1 MSDVEFSISFAGP
14 LVTFQ
19 DIGRP
24 GNMRYGVSAS
34 GPMDIVSFEA
44 ANAVLGN
51 DTKQTAIE
59 ISLGGLILQCHE
71 GSITLAITG
80 GDFLIEYQG
89 QKISSWT
96 VLTIQKGE
104 RLSVRAGKSGSWAYL
119 AFSGKLN
126 VKDWLN
132 SSSTHSTSGFGG
144 GVLKTGQKFTLTDA
158 SNQANRIG
166 PILKPNFNTNDLIH
180 AVLGPQDQYF
190 MNTAIKIFSDSIF
203 KVSDNYDR
211 MGMQLTGPKLELKSA
226 LSIPSEP
233 VVKGSI
239 QVSGDGIP
247 TILLADHQTTGGYPK
262 IATVISSDINRLVQ
276 FRSNQ
281 SVKFVLINSNEALQ
295 KTRKFLDMKE
305 KYLEKLSISRGTL
318 EQRLMSENL
327 IGGIEFNS

>member
-51 DTKQTAIE
+51 ETKQTAIE

-104 RLSVRAGKSGSWAYL
+104 RLSIRAGKSGSWAYL

-126 VKDWLN
+126 VKDWLKSN
-132 SSSTHSTSGFGG
+132 STHSTSGFGG

-166 PILKPNFNTNDLIH
+166 PILKPSFNTNDLIH

-190 MNTAIKIFSDSIF
+190 INTAIEIFSDSIF

-281 SVKFVLINSNEALQ
+281 SVEFILISSNEALQ

-305 KYLEKLSISRGTL
+305 KYLQKISISRGTL

-327 IGGIEFNS
+327 IGGVEFNS

>member
-96 VLTIQKGE
+96 VLTLQKGE

-158 SNQANRIG
+158 SNQENRIG
-166 PILKPNFNTNDLIH
+166 PILKPNFYTNDLIH

-190 MNTAIKIFSDSIF
+190 MNTAIKIFSNSIF

-281 SVKFVLINSNEALQ
+281 SVEFKLISSNEALQ

-305 KYLEKLSISRGTL
+305 KYLQKISISRGTL
-318 EQRLMSENL
+318 EQRLMNENL
-327 IGGIEFNS
+327 IGGVEFNS

>member
-51 DTKQTAIE
+51 ETKQTAIE

-144 GVLKTGQKFTLTDA
+144 GILKTGQKFTLKDA

-166 PILKPNFNTNDLIH
+166 PILKPNFNTNNLIH

-190 MNTAIKIFSDSIF
+190 MKTAIKIFSDSIF

-276 FRSNQ
+276 LRSNQ
-281 SVKFVLINSNEALQ
+281 SVEFILINSNEALQ

-305 KYLEKLSISRGTL
+305 KYLQKISISRGTL

-327 IGGIEFNS
+327 IGGVEFN

>member
-34 GPMDIVSFEA
+34 GPMDIISFEA

-51 DTKQTAIE
+51 ETKQTAIE

-96 VLTIQKGE
+96 VLTIKKGE

-144 GVLKTGQKFTLTDA
+144 GALKTGQKFTLSDA
-158 SNQANRIG
+158 SNQENRIG

-211 MGMQLTGPKLELKSA
+211 MGMQLIGPKLELKRA

-281 SVKFVLINSNEALQ
+281 SVKFILINSNEALQ
-295 KTRKFLDMKE
+295 KARKFLDMKE
-305 KYLEKLSISRGTL
+305 KYLQKISISKGTL

-327 IGGIEFNS
+327 IGGVEFNS

>member
-96 VLTIQKGE
+96 VLTLQKGE

-158 SNQANRIG
+158 SNQENRIG
-166 PILKPNFNTNDLIH
+166 PILKPNFYTNDLIH

-305 KYLEKLSISRGTL
+305 KYLEKISISRGTL

-327 IGGIEFNS
+327 IGGIEFN

>member
-71 GSITLAITG
+71 GSISLAITG

-96 VLTIQKGE
+96 VLTLQKGE

-126 VKDWLN
+126 VNDWLN

-158 SNQANRIG
+158 SNQENRIG
-166 PILKPNFNTNDLIH
+166 PILKPNFYTNDLIH

-190 MNTAIKIFSDSIF
+190 MKTAIKIFSNSIF

-281 SVKFVLINSNEALQ
+281 SVEFVLINSYEALQ

>member
-1 MSDVEFSISFAGP
+1 MSDVEFSISYAGP

-51 DTKQTAIE
+51 ETKQTAIE

-327 IGGIEFNS
+327 IGGIEFN

>member
-34 GPMDIVSFEA
+34 GPMDIISFEA

-51 DTKQTAIE
+51 ETKQTAIE

-80 GDFLIEYQG
+80 GDFFIEYQG

-96 VLTIQKGE
+96 VLTIKKGE

-144 GVLKTGQKFTLTDA
+144 GALKTGQKFTLSDA
-158 SNQANRIG
+158 SNQENRIG

-211 MGMQLTGPKLELKSA
+211 MGMQLIGPKLELKRA

-281 SVKFVLINSNEALQ
+281 SVKFILINSNEALQ
-295 KTRKFLDMKE
+295 KARKFLDMKE
-305 KYLEKLSISRGTL
+305 KYLQKISISKGTL

-327 IGGIEFNS
+327 IGGVEFNS

>member
-51 DTKQTAIE
+51 ETKQTAIE

-104 RLSVRAGKSGSWAYL
+104 RLSIRAGKSGSWAYL

-126 VKDWLN
+126 LKDWLKSN
-132 SSSTHSTSGFGG
+132 STHSTSGFGG

-166 PILKPNFNTNDLIH
+166 PILKPSFSTNDLIH
-180 AVLGPQDQYF
+180 VVLGPQDQYF
-190 MNTAIKIFSDSIF
+190 MNTAIEIFSDSIF

-281 SVKFVLINSNEALQ
+281 SVEFILISSNEALQ

-305 KYLEKLSISRGTL
+305 KYLQKISISKGTL

-327 IGGIEFNS
+327 IGGVEFNS

>member
-51 DTKQTAIE
+51 ETKQTAIE

-96 VLTIQKGE
+96 VLTLQKGE

-158 SNQANRIG
+158 SNQENRIG

-276 FRSNQ
+276 LRSNQ
-281 SVKFVLINSNEALQ
+281 NVEFILINSNEALQ

-305 KYLEKLSISRGTL
+305 KYLQKISTSRGTL

-327 IGGIEFNS
+327 IGGVEFN

>member
-51 DTKQTAIE
+51 ETKQTAIE

-104 RLSVRAGKSGSWAYL
+104 RLSIRAGKSGSWAYL

-126 VKDWLN
+126 LKDWLKSN
-132 SSSTHSTSGFGG
+132 STHSTSGFGG

-166 PILKPNFNTNDLIH
+166 PILKPSFNTNDLIH

-190 MNTAIKIFSDSIF
+190 MNTAIEIFSDSIF

-281 SVKFVLINSNEALQ
+281 SVEFKLISSNEALQ
-295 KTRKFLDMKE
+295 KTRKLLDKKE
-305 KYLEKLSISRGTL
+305 KYLQKISISKGTL

-327 IGGIEFNS
+327 IGGVEFNS

>member
-51 DTKQTAIE
+51 ETKQTAIE

-104 RLSVRAGKSGSWAYL
+104 RLSIRAGKSGSWAYL

-126 VKDWLN
+126 VKDWLKSN
-132 SSSTHSTSGFGG
+132 STHSTSGFGG

-166 PILKPNFNTNDLIH
+166 PILKPSFNTNDLIH

-190 MNTAIKIFSDSIF
+190 INTAIEIFSDSIF

-281 SVKFVLINSNEALQ
+281 SVEFMLINSNEALQ

-305 KYLEKLSISRGTL
+305 KYLQKISTSRGTL

-327 IGGIEFNS
+327 IGGVEFN

>member
-51 DTKQTAIE
+51 ETKQTAIE

-305 KYLEKLSISRGTL
+305 KYLQKISISRGTL

-327 IGGIEFNS
+327 IGGVEFN

>member
-51 DTKQTAIE
+51 ETKQTAIE

-104 RLSVRAGKSGSWAYL
+104 RLSIRAGKSGSWAYL

-126 VKDWLN
+126 VKDWLKSN
-132 SSSTHSTSGFGG
+132 STHSTSGFGG

-166 PILKPNFNTNDLIH
+166 PILKPSFNTNDLIH
-180 AVLGPQDQYF
+180 AVLGPQDQHF
-190 MNTAIKIFSDSIF
+190 MNTAIEIFSDSIF

-281 SVKFVLINSNEALQ
+281 SVEFKLISSNEALQ

-305 KYLEKLSISRGTL
+305 KYLQKISISRGTL

-327 IGGIEFNS
+327 IGGVEFNS

>member
-51 DTKQTAIE
+51 ETKQTAIE

-104 RLSVRAGKSGSWAYL
+104 RLSIRAGKSGSWAYL

-126 VKDWLN
+126 VKDWLKSN
-132 SSSTHSTSGFGG
+132 STHSTSGFGG
-144 GVLKTGQKFTLTDA
+144 GILKTGQKFTLTDA

-166 PILKPNFNTNDLIH
+166 PILKPSFNTNDLIH

-190 MNTAIKIFSDSIF
+190 INTAIEIFSDSIF

-211 MGMQLTGPKLELKSA
+211 MSMQLTGPKLELKSA

-281 SVKFVLINSNEALQ
+281 SVEFILISSNEALQ

-305 KYLEKLSISRGTL
+305 KYLQKISISKGTL

-327 IGGIEFNS
+327 IGGVEFNS

>member
-327 IGGIEFNS
+327 IGGVEFN

>member
-51 DTKQTAIE
+51 ETKQTAIE

-96 VLTIQKGE
+96 VLTLQKGE

-144 GVLKTGQKFTLTDA
+144 GILKTGQKFKLTDA
-158 SNQANRIG
+158 SNQENRIG
-166 PILKPNFNTNDLIH
+166 PILKPNFYTNDLIH

-276 FRSNQ
+276 LRSNQ
-281 SVKFVLINSNEALQ
+281 NVEFILINSNEALQ

-305 KYLEKLSISRGTL
+305 KYLQKISISRGTL
-318 EQRLMSENL
+318 EQRLMNENL
-327 IGGIEFNS
+327 IGGVEFN

>member
-19 DIGRP
+19 DIGRQ

-96 VLTIQKGE
+96 VLTLQKGE

-158 SNQANRIG
+158 SNQENRIG
-166 PILKPNFNTNDLIH
+166 PILKPNFYTNDLIH

-190 MNTAIKIFSDSIF
+190 MNTAIKIFSNSIF

>member
-51 DTKQTAIE
+51 ETKQTAIE

-104 RLSVRAGKSGSWAYL
+104 RLSIRAGKSGSWAYL

-126 VKDWLN
+126 VKDWLKSN
-132 SSSTHSTSGFGG
+132 STHSTSGFGG

-166 PILKPNFNTNDLIH
+166 PILKPSFNTNDLIH

-190 MNTAIKIFSDSIF
+190 MNTAIEIFSDSIF

-281 SVKFVLINSNEALQ
+281 SVKFILINSNEALQ
-295 KTRKFLDMKE
+295 KARKFLDMKE
-305 KYLEKLSISRGTL
+305 KYLQKISISKGTL

-327 IGGIEFNS
+327 IGGVEFYS

>member
-1 MSDVEFSISFAGP
+1 MSDVEFSISYAGP

-51 DTKQTAIE
+51 ETKQTAIE

-104 RLSVRAGKSGSWAYL
+104 RLSIRAGKSGSWAYL

-126 VKDWLN
+126 VKDWLKSN
-132 SSSTHSTSGFGG
+132 STHSTSGFGG

-281 SVKFVLINSNEALQ
+281 SVEFILISSNEALQ

-305 KYLEKLSISRGTL
+305 KYLQKISISKGTL

-327 IGGIEFNS
+327 IGGVEFNS

>member
-1 MSDVEFSISFAGP
+1 MSDVEFSISYAGP

-51 DTKQTAIE
+51 ETKQTAIE

-96 VLTIQKGE
+96 VLTLQKGE

-190 MNTAIKIFSDSIF
+190 MNTAIKIFSNSIF

-305 KYLEKLSISRGTL
+305 KYLQKISISRGTL

-327 IGGIEFNS
+327 IGGVEFN

>member
-96 VLTIQKGE
+96 VLTIKKGE

-144 GVLKTGQKFTLTDA
+144 GALKTGQKFTLSDA
-158 SNQANRIG
+158 SNQENRIG
-166 PILKPNFNTNDLIH
+166 PILKPNFNTNDLIY

-190 MNTAIKIFSDSIF
+190 MNTAIEIFSDSIF

>member
-1 MSDVEFSISFAGP
+1 MSDVDFSISYAGP

-51 DTKQTAIE
+51 ETKQTAIE

-158 SNQANRIG
+158 SNQENRIG
-166 PILKPNFNTNDLIH
+166 PILKPNFYTNDLIH

-190 MNTAIKIFSDSIF
+190 MNTAIKIFSNSIF

-295 KTRKFLDMKE
+295 KARKFLDMKE

>member
-1 MSDVEFSISFAGP
+1 MSDVDFSISYAGP

-51 DTKQTAIE
+51 ETKQTAIE

-276 FRSNQ
+276 LRSNQ
-281 SVKFVLINSNEALQ
+281 NVEFIIINSNEALQ

-305 KYLEKLSISRGTL
+305 KYLQKISTSRGTL

-327 IGGIEFNS
+327 IGGVEFN

>member
-158 SNQANRIG
+158 SNQENRIG

-276 FRSNQ
+276 LRSNQ
-281 SVKFVLINSNEALQ
+281 NVEFIIINSNEALQ

-305 KYLEKLSISRGTL
+305 KYLEKISISRGTL

-327 IGGIEFNS
+327 IGGIEFN

>member
-51 DTKQTAIE
+51 ETKQTAIE

-104 RLSVRAGKSGSWAYL
+104 RLSIRAGKSGSWAYL

-126 VKDWLN
+126 VKDWLKSN
-132 SSSTHSTSGFGG
+132 STHSTSGFGG

-166 PILKPNFNTNDLIH
+166 PILKPSFSTNDLIH

-190 MNTAIKIFSDSIF
+190 MNTAIEIFSDSIF

-281 SVKFVLINSNEALQ
+281 SVEFILISSNEALQ

-305 KYLEKLSISRGTL
+305 KYLQKISISRGTL

>member
-51 DTKQTAIE
+51 ETKQTAIE

-96 VLTIQKGE
+96 VLTLQKGE

-305 KYLEKLSISRGTL
+305 KYLEKISISRGTL

>member
-1 MSDVEFSISFAGP
+1 MSDLEISISFAGP

-51 DTKQTAIE
+51 ETKQTAIE

-104 RLSVRAGKSGSWAYL
+104 RLSIRAGKSGSWAYL

-126 VKDWLN
+126 VKDWLKSN
-132 SSSTHSTSGFGG
+132 STHSTSGFGG

-166 PILKPNFNTNDLIH
+166 PILKPSFNTNDLIH

-190 MNTAIKIFSDSIF
+190 MNTAIEIFSDSIF

-281 SVKFVLINSNEALQ
+281 SVKFILINSNKALQ
-295 KTRKFLDMKE
+295 KARKFLDMKE
-305 KYLEKLSISRGTL
+305 KYLQKISISKGTL

-327 IGGIEFNS
+327 IGGVEFNS

>member
-144 GVLKTGQKFTLTDA
+144 GVLKTGQKFKLTDA
-158 SNQANRIG
+158 SNQENRIG

-190 MNTAIKIFSDSIF
+190 MNTAIKIFSESIF

-211 MGMQLTGPKLELKSA
+211 MGMHLTGP
-226 LSIPSEP
+226 IFY
-233 VVKGSI
+233 I
-239 QVSGDGIP
+239 
-247 TILLADHQTTGGYPK
+247 
-262 IATVISSDINRLVQ
+262 
-276 FRSNQ
+276 
-281 SVKFVLINSNEALQ
+281 
-295 KTRKFLDMKE
+295 
-305 KYLEKLSISRGTL
+305 
-318 EQRLMSENL
+318 
-327 IGGIEFNS
+327 

>member
-1 MSDVEFSISFAGP
+1 MSDVEFSISYAGP

-51 DTKQTAIE
+51 ETKQTAIE

-158 SNQANRIG
+158 SNQENRIG
-166 PILKPNFNTNDLIH
+166 PILKPNFYTNDLIH

-190 MNTAIKIFSDSIF
+190 MNTAIKIFSNSIF

-327 IGGIEFNS
+327 IGGIEFN

>member
-51 DTKQTAIE
+51 ETKQTAIE

-96 VLTIQKGE
+96 VLTLQKGE

-144 GVLKTGQKFTLTDA
+144 GVLKTGQKFKLTDA
-158 SNQANRIG
+158 SNQENRIG
-166 PILKPNFNTNDLIH
+166 PILKPNFYTNDLIH

-190 MNTAIKIFSDSIF
+190 MKTAIKIFSNSIF

-276 FRSNQ
+276 LRSNQ
-281 SVKFVLINSNEALQ
+281 NVEFILINSNEALQ

-305 KYLEKLSISRGTL
+305 KYLQKISISRGTL
-318 EQRLMSENL
+318 EQRLMNENL
-327 IGGIEFNS
+327 IGGVEFN

>member
-14 LVTFQ
+14 LITFQ

-158 SNQANRIG
+158 SNQENRIG
-166 PILKPNFNTNDLIH
+166 PILKPNFYTNDLIH

-190 MNTAIKIFSDSIF
+190 MNTAIKIFSNSIF

>member
-96 VLTIQKGE
+96 VLTLQKGE

-144 GVLKTGQKFTLTDA
+144 GVLKTGQKFKLTDA
-158 SNQANRIG
+158 SNQENRIG
-166 PILKPNFNTNDLIH
+166 PILKPNFYTNDLIH

-276 FRSNQ
+276 LRSNQ
-281 SVKFVLINSNEALQ
+281 NVEFILINSNEALQ

-305 KYLEKLSISRGTL
+305 KYLQKISISRGTL
-318 EQRLMSENL
+318 EQRLMNENL
-327 IGGIEFNS
+327 IGGVEFN

>member
-1 MSDVEFSISFAGP
+1 MSDVGFSISYAGP

-51 DTKQTAIE
+51 ETKQTAIE

-104 RLSVRAGKSGSWAYL
+104 RLSIRAGKSGSWAYL

-276 FRSNQ
+276 LRSNQ
-281 SVKFVLINSNEALQ
+281 NVEFILINSNEALQ

-305 KYLEKLSISRGTL
+305 KYLQKISISRGTL

-327 IGGIEFNS
+327 IGGVEFN

>member
-51 DTKQTAIE
+51 ETKQTAIE

-104 RLSVRAGKSGSWAYL
+104 RLSIRAGKSGSWAYL

-126 VKDWLN
+126 VKDWLKSN
-132 SSSTHSTSGFGG
+132 STHSTSGFGG

-166 PILKPNFNTNDLIH
+166 PILKPSFNTNDLIH

-190 MNTAIKIFSDSIF
+190 MNTAIEIFSDSIF

-281 SVKFVLINSNEALQ
+281 SVEFILISSNEALQ

-305 KYLEKLSISRGTL
+305 KYLQKISISRGTL

-327 IGGIEFNS
+327 IGGVEFNS

>member
-1 MSDVEFSISFAGP
+1 MSDVEFSISYAGP
-14 LVTFQ
+14 LITFQ

-51 DTKQTAIE
+51 ETKQTAIE

-144 GVLKTGQKFTLTDA
+144 GVLKTGQKFTITDA

-276 FRSNQ
+276 LRSNQ
-281 SVKFVLINSNEALQ
+281 NVEFILINSNEALQ

-305 KYLEKLSISRGTL
+305 KYLQKISISRGTL
-318 EQRLMSENL
+318 EQRLMNENL
-327 IGGIEFNS
+327 IGGVEFN

>member
-190 MNTAIKIFSDSIF
+190 MKTAIKIFSDSIF

-276 FRSNQ
+276 LRSNQ
-281 SVKFVLINSNEALQ
+281 NVEFIIINSNEALQ

-305 KYLEKLSISRGTL
+305 KYLQKISTSRGTL

-327 IGGIEFNS
+327 IGGVEFN

>member
-34 GPMDIVSFEA
+34 GPMDIVSLEA

-158 SNQANRIG
+158 SNQENRIG
-166 PILKPNFNTNDLIH
+166 PILKPNFYTNDLIH

-190 MNTAIKIFSDSIF
+190 MNTAIKIFSNSIF

>member
-1 MSDVEFSISFAGP
+1 MSDVEFSISYAGP

-44 ANAVLGN
+44 ANTVLGN

-96 VLTIQKGE
+96 VLTLQKGE

-276 FRSNQ
+276 LRSNQ
-281 SVKFVLINSNEALQ
+281 NVEFILINSNEALQ

-305 KYLEKLSISRGTL
+305 KYLQKISTSRGTL

-327 IGGIEFNS
+327 IGGVEFN